1 MTSKKK
7 IAVAKGDG
15 IGPEIMD
22 ATLRILEAAGAK
34 IEPVFIEIGEQ
45 VYKRGHSAGIEPSAW
60 DVLRDTKVFFKAPI
74 TTPQGGGYKSLNVTV
89 RTTLGLFANVR
100 PCVSLYPYVDTKHP
114 KLDLVIVRENEED
127 LYTGIEHKQTS
138 DTVQCLKLISRPGSE
153 KIIRY
158 AFEYAKAYGRKKVT
172 AMVKDNIMKQS
183 DGLFH
188 DVFKEIAKDYPD
200 IEATSEIID
209 IGAAHLAE
217 RPQVYDVVVTLNLY
231 GDIISDIVAQ
241 IAGSVGMAGSANI
254 GEVVSM
260 FEAIHGSAP
269 DIAGKNLA
277 NPSGLLNAAVM
288 MLVHLG
294 QPDIAAKVQNA
305 WLLTIEEGIHTGDI
319 YKAGVSRIKV
329 GTKEFA
335 DAVIGNLGH
344 LPEKFRPVS
353 FGKAKAIHI
362 PEYKRVALKKE
373 LVGVD
378 VFLDWAPGTSD
389 ELGKKL
395 AGLAGDLKLRMIT
408 NRGVKVFPNG
418 APETFLTDHWRCRFV
433 SPNTPDNE
441 PGDGYASIQSEQI
454 AKLLLRIAEAG
465 LDSVQTENLY
475 KFEGKRA
482 FSLGGGE

>member
-1 MTSKKK
+1 MTAKKK

-22 ATLRILEAAGAK
+22 STLRILEAAGAK
-34 IEPVFIEIGEQ
+34 IEPVFIDIGEQ
-45 VYKRGHSAGIEPSAW
+45 VYKKGHSAGIEPSSW
-60 DVLRDTKVFFKAPI
+60 DILRETKVFFKAPI

-100 PCVSLYPYVDTKHP
+100 PCISLYPYVDTKHP
-114 KLDLVIVRENEED
+114 KLDVVIVRENEED

-188 DVFKEIAKDYPD
+188 EVFKEIAKDYPD
-200 IEATSEIID
+200 LEAASEIID

-217 RPQVYDVVVTLNLY
+217 RPQTYDVVVTLNLY

-241 IAGSVGMAGSANI
+241 VAGSVGMAGSANI

-269 DIAGKNLA
+269 DIAGKNIA

-319 YKAGVSRIKV
+319 FKAGVSRIKV

-344 LPEKFRPVS
+344 LPEKFKPVS

-362 PEYKRVALKKE
+362 PEYKRVALQKE

-378 VFLDWAPGTSD
+378 VFLDWAPGSPD

-395 AGLAGDLKLRMIT
+395 SAIAGDLKLRMIT
-408 NRGVKVFPNG
+408 NRGVKVFPDG

-433 SPNTPDNE
+433 SSNTVD
-441 PGDGYASIQSEQI
+441 GDVGNNYAPIQAEQV
-454 AKLLLRIAEAG
+454 AKLLLRVAEAG